1 MIQDQIEERHV
12 LSGGDERLRAKMIS
26 HAYRP
31 FIEGETLYFLEREG
45 SQSRLCGVPV
55 IRYETMHLPHQTS
68 RTIAAHVVYLTRLVD
83 LSPRLQD
90 IADLLQVRKY
100 QAFALLERYDINI
113 TRYRQRMSN
122 TLPEHVDIEA
132 FRHDFEVEAFSI
144 RELEEKHA
152 ISSYHAQKIIDLKD
166 MIEPT
171 DAVKMIKRHARYP
184 DRENFRTKG
193 IPRPP
198 VAEIRRKIREGE
210 DTIKKLAMHYKT
222 SVNTMREWLKD
233 YHIKTPR
240 MQKYRMQ
247 SDPSTGLHDAI
258 YDLMIR
264 KGKTLDEA
272 VKTLKEPRTS
282 IYRIVSQMPEWEDVK
297 NKSRRKVVDERLL
310 REVYLAVSE
319 KRMTKKR
326 ACQKLVVSYNTLV
339 ELFSR
344 LESERE
350 ETMSHA
356 T

>member
-1 MIQDQIEERHV
+1 MIQDRIEERHV
-12 LSGGDERLRAKMIS
+12 LSGGDERLRAKMIN
-26 HAYRP
+26 HEYRP
-31 FIEGETLYFLEREG
+31 FIEGDTLYFLERE
-45 SQSRLCGVPV
+45 SSESRLCGVPV

-68 RTIAAHVVYLTRLVD
+68 RTITAHVVYLTRLVD

-90 IADLLQVRKY
+90 IADLLKVRKY
-100 QAFALLERYDINI
+100 QAFSLLDRYDINI

-122 TLPEHVDIEA
+122 TLPEHVDVDA
-132 FRHDFEVEAFSI
+132 FRHDFEVEAFSV
-144 RELEEKHA
+144 RELEEKYA
-152 ISSYHAQKIIDLKD
+152 LSSYLVQKIIDLKN

-184 DRENFRTKG
+184 DRDNFRTKG

-198 VAEIRRKIREGE
+198 VAEMRRKIREGE
-210 DTIKKLAMHYKT
+210 DTIKKLARHYKT

-240 MQKYRMQ
+240 MQTYRTQ
-247 SDPSTGLHDAI
+247 NDPSTGLHDAI

-264 KGKTLDEA
+264 KGETLDVA
-272 VKTLKEPRTS
+272 AKTLKQPRTS
-282 IYRIVSQMPEWEDVK
+282 IYRIVSKMPEWENVK
-297 NKSRRKVVDERLL
+297 HKSRRKVVDEKKL
-310 REVYLAVSE
+310 REVHLAVSE

-326 ACQKLVVSYNTLV
+326 ACQKLEVSYNTLC

-344 LESERE
+344 LESERKE
-350 ETMSHA
+350 QISHA